1 MSKTDK
7 TKFKVGD
14 KITVKSLEEILNS
27 GDHYVSWESYIKFDY
42 TQIAFNKNYMTSFCE
57 KTFFV
62 ESIVN
67 PHEPSYRLCTK
78 ASANYNYDGNDVKEV
93 LNFVWHEK
101 WLNPELEFVLDF
113 DGTPDEREA

>member
-1 MSKTDK
+1 MNK

-14 KITVKSLEEILNS
+14 KITVKSLGEILNS
-27 GDHYVSWESYIKFDY
+27 GDHYVSWEQYIKFDY
-42 TQIAFNKNYMTSFCE
+42 TQIAFNKDYMLSFCE

-62 ESIVN
+62 VSVVN
-67 PHEPSYRLCTK
+67 PSEPSYRLCTK
-78 ASANYNYDGNDVKEV
+78 ASANYNYDGNDVKEI

-101 WLNPELEFVLDF
+101 WLNPEREFVLDF